1 MTVRRAWLWIAGAVV
16 ADGILRLRFLNV
28 PLSVDEAGYGQ
39 VTRLWARGFALY
51 GDVAWVDRPQGLL
64 GLYRLALMF
73 GDEWAIR
80 MLALKAG
87 IAIVLALA
95 VTGASRSP
103 QAPEIPTLAEFLPG
117 FEITSWGGVMGPGGM
132 APAVVNKIHAD
143 TVRALRLPDIQE
155 RLGGLGATVLA
166 QGPAEFAVF
175 LQAEIKKWDG
185 VAKRANIKIE

>member
-1 MTVRRAWLWIAGAVV
+1 MTVRRAWLWIVGAVV

-87 IAIVLALA
+87 IALVLALA
-95 VTGASRSP
+95 VIGFRAFAAHLIIVTR
-103 QAPEIPTLAEFLPG
+103 TLGSCSVTSLP
-117 FEITSWGGVMGPGGM
+117 S
-132 APAVVNKIHAD
+132 
-143 TVRALRLPDIQE
+143 
-155 RLGGLGATVLA
+155 LA
-166 QGPAEFAVF
+166 QHFRVYQPQHHHHGDTTTHCPTS
-175 LQAEIKKWDG
+175 DG
-185 VAKRANIKIE
+185 I